1 MPTKSMFENML
12 NKKSVSKK
20 VMSEEDMPQD
30 KNEPMEEGAMETK
43 MHLRGVR
50 SPKAG
55 KSKSTYANMLKGG
68 K

>member
-1 MPTKSMFENML
+1 MPTKSLFQNML
-12 NKKSVSKK
+12 NGKSVSKK

-30 KNEPMEEGAMETK
+30 KEGLKHELK
-43 MHLRGVR
+43 ESKLRGVR